1 MIRVGCCGWTYKDW
15 IGPFYPENM
24 RGQRGKWLEYYGEFF
39 LTVEI
44 DSTYYSVPGERTVAA
59 WIAKGHRIGDFDFS
73 LKMHRDVTHSK
84 ILQDAE
90 EAARKAVE
98 FENGVISPLAENNL
112 LGSVLIQLSP
122 RFKRHGPP
130 VDDNIETL
138 RVLLDALKVDEYNYV
153 VEFRHR
159 SWLDE
164 GGKEYSEDLAEML
177 RERNVAVCIIDSPYF
192 PGTKEATADHSY
204 VRFHGRNF
212 DIWWKKE
219 KDVTDHRIN
228 RYDYLYSKEELDR
241 WVSQLK
247 EMDSR
252 LDKTRVYFNNHG
264 KAKAAKNGFYLMDEL
279 GIPHK
284 KKEIQIREQFTLESF

>member
-1 MIRVGCCGWTYKDW
+1 MLRVGTCGWTYKDW
-15 IGPFYPENM
+15 IGPFYPQDIRDM
-24 RGQRGKWLEYYGEFF
+24 RGKWLEYYGEFF
-39 LTVEI
+39 RTVEI

-59 WIAKGHRIGDFDFS
+59 WIAKGKRIGDFDFS

-84 ILQDAE
+84 ILQDAK
-90 EAARKAVE
+90 EAAGKAKD
-98 FENGVISPLAENNL
+98 FEDKIIKPLAENNL
-112 LGSVLIQLSP
+112 LGAVLIQLSP
-122 RFKRHGPP
+122 RFKKHGPP
-130 VDDNIETL
+130 VDNNVDTL
-138 RVLLDALKVDEYNYV
+138 RTVLDALKVDDYDYV

-164 GGKEYSEDLAEML
+164 SGKEYVGELSDML
-177 RERNVAVCIIDSPYF
+177 KERNVAVCIIDSPYF
-192 PGTKEATADHSY
+192 PRTKEATANHSY

-228 RYDYLYSKEELDR
+228 RYDYFYSNEELDK
-241 WVSQLK
+241 WVPKLK
-247 EMDSR
+247 EMDSVT
-252 LDKTRVYFNNHG
+252 DKTRVYFNNHG

-284 KKEIQIREQFTLESF
+284 KKDIHIREQFTLESF